1 MKKILIGAIGL
12 LALAS
17 CSQNETLEVNNDGNE
32 ILFGVSTENATR
44 VQSGELFSST
54 VKPTEFTV
62 FASYNNANF
71 FPNTGAV
78 KVMQDATDN
87 TKWVTDGKT
96 YYWPNTGNINF
107 FAVRNGGTLTWNP
120 AAGGSLTSEFTVS
133 NQGVTYPTPNENDA
147 NNQVDFIYAY
157 ATSAKTA
164 NKVPLNFKHALSQ
177 VVFKAKN
184 THADIEVQIDK
195 IAVCFVKE
203 KGTFTFPTA
212 VDTEGSWNLDGSPV
226 YDYVVSFDKTKIVN
240 TVELTSKAEQSQDAL
255 LLLPQTVGANQPETC
270 YLPNALLA
278 EMPTRNGFYFL
289 VKLSYKDTTNGVY
302 LYGSESQTE
311 YVAIP
316 AAIKWEQGKRYVY
329 TFVFGDGM
337 NGGYVPGTPNP
348 VLYPINFS
356 VTVDDFEDVEKDVNL
371 NAESQDLK

>member
-32 ILFGVSTENATR
+32 IIFGVSTENATR
-44 VQSGELFSST
+44 VQSGELFSSS
-54 VKPTEFTV
+54 VKPTEFMV

-71 FPNTGAV
+71 FPNTGVTV
-78 KVMQDATDN
+78 KQDLTDN

-107 FAVRNGGTLTWNP
+107 FAVRNGGTLTWN
-120 AAGGSLTSEFTVS
+120 AADGGSLSSEFTVS
-133 NQGVTYPTPNENDA
+133 KQGVEYPTPNTDDA

-212 VDTEGSWNLDGSPV
+212 VDANGSWNLDGSPV
-226 YDYVVSFDKTKIVN
+226 YDYVVSFDKTQIVN
-240 TVELTSKAEQSQDAL
+240 TVELTSKAEQSNDAL
-255 LLLPQTVGANQPETC
+255 LLLPQTVGANQPEAC
-270 YLPNALLA
+270 YLPNVSSAA
-278 EMPTRNGFYFL
+278 EPSRNGFYFL
-289 VKLSYKDTTNGVY
+289 VKLSYKDNTNGVY

-316 AAIKWEQGKRYVY
+316 AAIDWKQGKRYVY
-329 TFVFGDGM
+329 TFVFGEGM
-337 NGGYVPGTPNP
+337 NGGYVPGTLDP

-356 VTVDDFEDVEKDVNL
+356 VSVDDFQDVNEDVNL
-371 NAESQDLK
+371 KTN